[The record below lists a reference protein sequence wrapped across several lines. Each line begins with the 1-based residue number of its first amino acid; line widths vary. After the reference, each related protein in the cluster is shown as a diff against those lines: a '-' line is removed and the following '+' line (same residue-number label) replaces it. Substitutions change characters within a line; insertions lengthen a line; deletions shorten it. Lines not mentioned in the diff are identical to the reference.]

1 MEFTGFSI
9 EGPLLIKPKVFS
21 DERGYFFESY
31 NNIHFEKAG
40 LIANFV
46 QDNQSQSHRFVLRGL
61 HFQKPPFEQG
71 KLVRVVKGKV
81 LDIAVDIRKSSPT
94 YGKHL
99 SVELSDENNFML
111 WVPPGFAHGFITL
124 EHDTVFVYKCSNVYN
139 QESEGGILWNDPDL
153 NINWQHPLPLISE
166 KDLMLP
172 LLSEIENPF

>member
-99 SVELSDENNFML
+99 SVELSDENHFML

-153 NINWQHPLPLISE
+153 DINWQHPLPLISE